1 MILFITVSHNF
12 QLSFFE
18 CGLRVH
24 YMVCVRFF
32 WNENHT
38 YSERIYPLHLNE
50 NIVERHNKIMGKEVP
65 QMK

>member
-1 MILFITVSHNF
+1 
-12 QLSFFE
+12 
-18 CGLRVH
+18 
-24 YMVCVRFF
+24 MVCVRFF